1 MRFTHTNT
9 YPAGAAEVLAM
20 LTTREFRERV
30 CAAQR
35 ALDHSVEL
43 EGTGVGSRVRITRT
57 QSLQGAPAV
66 ATKVAG
72 DSVQLV
78 QTEHWVRPDAAE
90 FALEIPGK
98 PGSLTGGIEL
108 RDLGG
113 STEEVFSGELKVSIP
128 LIGGK
133 LEQLIA
139 SILTAALRREGEV
152 GRRWL
157 AEHPAA

>member
-9 YPAGAAEVLAM
+9 YPAGATEVLSM
-20 LTTREFRERV
+20 LTTHEFRERV

-35 ALDHSVEL
+35 ALAHSVEL
-43 EGTGVGSRVRITRT
+43 HGSGVGSQVRITRT

-66 ATKVAG
+66 ATKIAG

-78 QTEHWVRPDAAE
+78 QTEHWTRPDGAA

-98 PGSLTGGIEL
+98 PGSLHGGIEL

-113 STEEVFSGELKVSIP
+113 TTEAVFSGELKVSIP
-128 LIGGK
+128 LVGAK

-139 SILTAALRREGEV
+139 SILTAALSREGEV

-157 AEHPAA
+157 AEHRAA